1 MASSAAPSPASY
13 PARVQPAVICNLID
27 GCFRPARGGATTLAQ
42 NPATGQT
49 IATVPDSTAHD
60 VNEAVAAAE
69 RAFPAWSVRP
79 ARERAE
85 LLRRL
90 AALVERDLDAFALA
104 ESENTGKPLAL
115 ARSLDVPRAIANLR
129 HFADAVIEDQP
140 QMFEQD
146 LPRGVMRS
154 TVLRKPLGVAACISP
169 WNLPLYLFTWKIAPA
184 LAAGCTVVGKP
195 SEVTPITAWMLS
207 QLMVDAGFPAGVC
220 NVVHGRG
227 PLAGAA
233 LAAHP
238 DVACITFTGG
248 TLTGQS
254 IARAAA
260 GSFKRTALE
269 LGGKNAAIVCADAA
283 NDEHLS
289 ATTAGL
295 VRAMF
300 TNQGQVCH
308 CASRILIERSC
319 WNRLVPALVERT
331 RAMRIGD
338 PLDAAT
344 DLGSLISAPHLMRVA
359 GMVNA
364 AVEGGAQLLCGGARV
379 PPDALPER
387 VRNGA
392 FFPPTLLQDVPPEAD
407 ANQEEIFGPV
417 ATLIPYSTDADAVRI
432 ANGTKYGLS
441 ATVWTPNAE
450 RATHIASALSAGTVW
465 INGWMMRDLR
475 VPIGGVRCSGIGR
488 EGGQEALHFFAEP
501 MVVVRSTGD

>member
-1 MASSAAPSPASY
+1 MPSSAPPMPASY
-13 PARVQPAVICNLID
+13 PARVQPAVLCNFID
-27 GCFRPARGGATTLAQ
+27 GCFRPARGGATTVAQ

-60 VNEAVAAAE
+60 VNEAVAAAA
-69 RAFPAWSVRP
+69 RAFPEWSTRP
-79 ARERAE
+79 AEERAA
-85 LLRRL
+85 LLMRL
-90 AALVERDLDAFALA
+90 ADLVERDLDAFALA
-104 ESENTGKPLAL
+104 ESENTGKPLSL

-129 HFADAVIEDQP
+129 HFAGAVLGDQT
-140 QMFEQD
+140 QVFDQD
-146 LPRGVMRS
+146 LPKGTMRS
-154 TVLRKPLGVAACISP
+154 TVIRKPLGVAACISP

-233 LAAHP
+233 LVAHP

-248 TLTGQS
+248 TITGES

-269 LGGKNAAIVCADAA
+269 LGGSNAAIVCADAA
-283 NDEHLS
+283 DDAHLP
-289 ATTAGL
+289 TTADGL

-319 WNRLVPALVERT
+319 WDRLVPALVERT
-331 RAMRIGD
+331 RALRIGD

-344 DLGSLISAPHLMRVA
+344 DFGSLISAPHLLRVA
-359 GMVNA
+359 GMVDA
-364 AVEGGAQLLCGGARV
+364 AVHGGARV
-379 PPDALPER
+379 LCGGQRVSPDSLPDR
-387 VRNGA
+387 VRSGA
-392 FFPPTLLQDVPPEAD
+392 FYAPTLLQDVTAD
-407 ANQEEIFGPV
+407 AEANQEEIFGPV
-417 ATLIPYSTDADAVRI
+417 ATLIPFSADADALRI

-441 ATVWTPNAE
+441 ATVWTRDDE
-450 RATHIASALSAGTVW
+450 RATRLSRGLTAGTVW

-475 VPIGGVRCSGIGR
+475 VPIGGFRCSGIGR
-488 EGGQEALHFFAEP
+488 EGGQDALHFFAEP
-501 MVVVRSTGD
+501 MVVVQSTGG